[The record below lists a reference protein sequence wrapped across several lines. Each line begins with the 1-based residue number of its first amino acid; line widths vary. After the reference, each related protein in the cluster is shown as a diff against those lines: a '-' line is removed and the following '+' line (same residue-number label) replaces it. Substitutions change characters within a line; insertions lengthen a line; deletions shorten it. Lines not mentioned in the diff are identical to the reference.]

1 MRGNRSRGEL
11 LRSHRCVGLDGPAAL
26 PTNLSFVAHD
36 KRAVFIFIAERARE
50 AELLQQEYPGE
61 KMLTFPR
68 KTKKQTL
75 FIAYEMSP
83 R

>member
-1 MRGNRSRGEL
+1 MCGNRSRGEL
-11 LRSHRCVGLDGPAAL
+11 LRSHRCVGLDGPAAM
-26 PTNLSFVAHD
+26 PTNLSLVAPD
-36 KRAVFIFIAERARE
+36 KGAVFIFIPERARE
-50 AELLQQEYPGE
+50 AELLEQECPGE

-68 KTKKQTL
+68 QTKKETL